1 MKEID
6 KLCNEVLQKTQQKGG
21 SINAATYEQIV
32 GRDDYTF
39 RQVKMKLLALG
50 MIEKRD
56 DNKIFLTQKGLNAK
70 NIKQA
75 NRKPFFA
82 NPLVKIIINIL
93 IGFIGG
99 VLTMLF
105 AKYFL

>member
-6 KLCNEVLQKTQQKGG
+6 KLCNEVLLKTQEKGG
-21 SINAATYEQIV
+21 RINAATYEQIV

-50 MIEKRD
+50 LIEKRD
-56 DNKIFLTQKGLNAK
+56 DNKIFLTEKGLNAK

-75 NRKPFFA
+75 NRKPINKGTLFT
-82 NPLVKIIINIL
+82 IIGVIVALLSFLWVIL
-93 IGFIGG
+93 THYG
-99 VLTMLF
+99 VL
-105 AKYFL
+105 

>member
-6 KLCNEVLQKTQQKGG
+6 KLCNEVLLKTQQKGG
-21 SINAATYEQIV
+21 RINAVTYEQIV

-50 MIEKRD
+50 LIEKRD
-56 DNKIFLTQKGLNAK
+56 DNKIFLTEKGLNAK

-75 NRKPFFA
+75 NRKPINKGTLFT
-82 NPLVKIIINIL
+82 IIGVIVALLSFLWVIL
-93 IGFIGG
+93 THYG
-99 VLTMLF
+99 VL
-105 AKYFL
+105 

>member
-50 MIEKRD
+50 LIEKRD
-56 DNKIFLTQKGLNAK
+56 DNKIFLTQKGLNIK
-70 NIKQA
+70 NLKQA
-75 NRKPFFA
+75 ERKPINKGTLFT
-82 NPLVKIIINIL
+82 IIGVIVALLSFLWVIL
-93 IGFIGG
+93 THYD
-99 VLTMLF
+99 VL
-105 AKYFL
+105 